1 MRGTEVNASVRVLPV
16 LLLGAVA
23 GLAGCNKVSTSNRM
37 H

>member
-1 MRGTEVNASVRVLPV
+1 MRGTEVNASIRVLLV
-16 LLLGAVA
+16 LLLGAMV